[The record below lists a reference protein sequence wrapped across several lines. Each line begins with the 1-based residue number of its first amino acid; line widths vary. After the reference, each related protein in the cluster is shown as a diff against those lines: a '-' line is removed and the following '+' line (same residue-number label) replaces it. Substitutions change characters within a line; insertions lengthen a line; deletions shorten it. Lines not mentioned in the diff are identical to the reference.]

1 MVKVGEGL
9 KGDEPNDW
17 ITFGSKFMINIK
29 LLEKNNTLLIKY
41 QTYSPLGWLKRRK
54 INNEFKNFLQELLD
68 TNTINY
74 GLLKLCLDED
84 ITLFEQ
90 IIEKGKLTKTLKFN
104 REECEPT
111 KEDLKERF
119 NILKG
124 EILAGNDNPEIK
136 VKCKNVINRL
146 FRLQMIDEVMK
157 NELIEGIDEL

>member
-17 ITFGSKFMINIK
+17 ITFGPKFMINIK
-29 LLEKNNTLLIKY
+29 LLGKSNTLLIKY
-41 QTYSPLGWLKRRK
+41 QTYSPIGWLKRRK
-54 INNEFKNFLQELLD
+54 INDEFKNFLLELLD

-74 GLLKLCLDED
+74 GLLKLCLEED
-84 ITLFEQ
+84 IATFQQ
-90 IIEKGKLTKTLKFN
+90 IIEKGKLTNTLKFDKN
-104 REECEPT
+104 EAEPT

-124 EILAGNDNPEIK
+124 EILAGNDNPYIK
-136 VKCKNVINRL
+136 VKCKNVINQL
-146 FRLQMIDEVMK
+146 FKLHMIDEVMK